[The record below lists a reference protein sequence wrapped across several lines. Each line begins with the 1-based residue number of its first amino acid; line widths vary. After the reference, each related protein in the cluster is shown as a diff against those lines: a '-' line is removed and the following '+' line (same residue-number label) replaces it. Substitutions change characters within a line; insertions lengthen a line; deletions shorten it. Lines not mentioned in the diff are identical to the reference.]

1 VDRESP
7 PRLVGTTRPPQ
18 LHEDAAHRLAGPVRL
33 AGELAQVNVD
43 GLVTADN
50 VYAFDCDCGGD
61 GEVNRVNLVRF
72 RLDSV
77 SDVHSVNLLS
87 CVERVP
93 PFRGGHVVVRYF
105 GPVVVDQI
113 TDVIFGLR
121 DGIPDSAH
129 PCEVGV
135 YPLHEQVHA
144 GGVGAVVDPFTPGDE
159 KAALE
164 LGHVRGGHLAE
175 PDRPGLDSRSA
186 GLDFQQPL
194 VPD

>member
-1 VDRESP
+1 MLTGWSP
-7 PRLVGTTRPPQ
+7 PTTSTPSTVTVTGTARS
-18 LHEDAAHRLAGPVRL
+18 
-33 AGELAQVNVD
+33 
-43 GLVTADN
+43 TALTWSDF
-50 VYAFDCDCGGD
+50 A
-61 GEVNRVNLVRF
+61 RI
-72 RLDSV
+72 V
-77 SDVHSVNLLS
+77 SPISKSVNLLS
-87 CVERVP
+87 FIERVP
-93 PFRGGHVVVRYF
+93 PFRGGHVVARYF

-186 GLDFQQPL
+186 GLDFQ
-194 VPD
+194 